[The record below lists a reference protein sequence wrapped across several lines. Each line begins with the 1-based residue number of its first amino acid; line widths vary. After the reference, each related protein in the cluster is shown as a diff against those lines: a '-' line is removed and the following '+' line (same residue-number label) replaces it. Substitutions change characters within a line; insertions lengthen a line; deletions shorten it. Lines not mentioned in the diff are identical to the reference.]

1 MSLTITVIKLFP
13 FCRALSLFCF
23 CFVRG
28 IFWITILYQMCFAN
42 IFSQSVGC
50 LLILFTLPFTEQM
63 FFILM
68 KSSSSIISL
77 TDHALGVVSKKK
89 ITIPKGIWVLSC
101 VLPSGDVGA
110 VIFWLMWK
118 EAEGSEQGPFLN
130 HSAQLTRR
138 SPDRLCAWH
147 TRALGLQSRAPRP
160 WRTPFYRT
168 KLIK

>member
-1 MSLTITVIKLFP
+1 MLSFKSVLF
-13 FCRALSLFCF
+13 LFCS
-23 CFVRG
+23 G
-28 IFWITILYQMCFAN
+28 YILDHNPLSDVLCKYF
-42 IFSQSVGC
+42 FSVCGLSSYSLHTAFHRADVLHFNEVQ
-50 LLILFTLPFTEQM
+50 LINY
-63 FFILM
+63 FFHRSCPWCCIQ
-68 KSSSSIISL
+68 
-77 TDHALGVVSKKK
+77 KK

-130 HSAQLTRR
+130 HSAQLTWR
-138 SPDRLCAWH
+138 SPDHLCAWH